1 MRRPFTLA
9 LFLLLSLAGCTR
21 RATVGHSVP
30 DFRLR
35 LLNGREVSLA
45 SYRGHVLILNFWASF
60 CVPCVQ
66 ETPAL
71 NALAEK
77 FPAGQAVVLG
87 VSIDQ
92 DPVAYQTFLSRYHI
106 SFPTALD
113 PSQDVMHR
121 FGTQLIPETYIIGP
135 DGRLDRKLVSVADW
149 NSPAMVAYIRSL
161 LPATFGNGGVG
172 ATGPQP
178 RVPGGS

>member
-1 MRRPFTLA
+1 MRRLGILVILLA
-9 LFLLLSLAGCTR
+9 AFFWVGCSR
-21 RATVGHSVP
+21 RAAPGRSVP
-30 DFRLR
+30 DFHLH
-35 LLNGREVSLA
+35 LLDGRTVSLA
-45 SYRGHVLILNFWASF
+45 SYRGHVLVLNFWASY

-77 FPAGQAVVLG
+77 FPGGRAVVLG

-113 PSQDVMHR
+113 PSQDLMHR
-121 FGTQLIPETYIIGP
+121 YGTQLIPETYIIGP

-149 NSPAMVAYIRSL
+149 NSPAMVSYIRSL
-161 LPATFGNGGVG
+161 LPPA
-172 ATGPQP
+172 
-178 RVPGGS
+178 